1 MKKNILTLLLLLTLA
16 LTTHGQTLKDEWV
29 VCNNQGCKLL
39 DPYYSDGVTMKW
51 EGSCVNG
58 KANGYGKLTKYKDG
72 EYESTY
78 EGEYKNGI
86 REGRGKFSH
95 LDGTIREGIFVDGQM
110 TGKGVMTSKSGQKY
124 NGGF

>member
-51 EGSCVNG
+51 EGSCVN
-58 KANGYGKLTKYKDG
+58 K
-72 EYESTY
+72 
-78 EGEYKNGI
+78 
-86 REGRGKFSH
+86 
-95 LDGTIREGIFVDGQM
+95 V
-110 TGKGVMTSKSGQKY
+110 
-124 NGGF
+124 